1 MTCNTCKW
9 FVEETDK
16 IGDWQHSEAVKK
28 QKGFCLVQDLFT
40 NVEPNDKACK
50 RYVDYEEIEK

>member
-1 MTCNTCKW
+1 MTEKSCNTCQW

-28 QKGFCLVQDLFT
+28 QKGFLFSQRFVY
-40 NVEPNDKACK
+40 NSRA
-50 RYVDYEEIEK
+50 

>member
-1 MTCNTCKW
+1 MVYNTCRY

-28 QKGFCLVQDLFT
+28 QKGFCLVKDLFT
-40 NVEPNDKACK
+40 TVKPDYKACDEYK
-50 RYVDYEEIEK
+50 DYLEVSK